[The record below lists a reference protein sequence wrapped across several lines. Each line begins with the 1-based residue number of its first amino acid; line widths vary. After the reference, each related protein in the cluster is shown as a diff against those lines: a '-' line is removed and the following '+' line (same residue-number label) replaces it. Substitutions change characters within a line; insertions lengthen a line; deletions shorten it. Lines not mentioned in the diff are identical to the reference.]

1 MQEIRLLGSNVV
13 IDSLISVEYT
23 VVLTDGTATETLGP
37 LSFNLAASTA
47 RWSSFVQT
55 LLFAIRATLQAA
67 IAGNANL
74 SIGVGVY
81 PDIDALVTPTP
92 GAGTLGIE
100 YTFGPTNT
108 TFVGSGLPA
117 TYQSITLDNTTGAW
131 SLVGLAAEVD
141 TSISAVITAGEG
153 SIASVFQP
161 RSIFCFERSETD
173 SGDFEQVSAYATHR
187 LASGQTRSYDLGSH
201 IMTRTYTLV
210 DQDYDMAGPAVHIG
224 LLSSA
229 PINGARDTLNFT
241 DFTALPNLTATGL
254 TNPGY
259 TESKVELNR
268 YVSIGGRW
276 VGRVRAKTATSIQLW
291 DTVPADISVVPQLEI
306 TQISEAHALW
316 VEAVRLGTMHIYGMD
331 EETGQPYYNAAS
343 YAIASGEAAYQ
354 PARLDIGN
362 ALYSKTF
369 ELVKKELPT

>member
-13 IDSLISVEYT
+13 VGSLISVQYT
-23 VVLTDGTATETLGP
+23 VVLTDGTSTQTLGP
-37 LSFNLAASTA
+37 LSFSLPASTT
-47 RWSSFVQT
+47 RWSAFVQT
-55 LLFAIRATLQAA
+55 LLTSIRSTLRAA
-67 IAGNANL
+67 IAANVNL

-81 PDIDALVTPTP
+81 PEIDVLVTPTP

-100 YTFGPTNT
+100 FTFGPTNT

-117 TYQSITLDNTTGAW
+117 TYQSITLNNTTGAW
-131 SLVGLAAEVD
+131 SLVGLAAEVT

-153 SIASVFQP
+153 SVSSVFQP
-161 RSIFCFERSETD
+161 RSIFCFERSEAD

-229 PINGARDTLNFT
+229 PINGNRDTLNFT
-241 DFTALPNLTATGL
+241 DFTALPNLTASGL
-254 TNPGY
+254 TNPSY
-259 TESKVELNR
+259 TESKVELGR
-268 YVSIGGRW
+268 YISIGGRW

-291 DTVPADISVVPQLEI
+291 DKVPADISVVAQLEI
-306 TQISEAHALW
+306 TQVSEAHALW
-316 VEAVRLGTMHIYGMD
+316 FEAVRLGTLHVYGMD

-343 YAIASGEAAYQ
+343 YAIASGEAGYQ
-354 PARLDIGN
+354 PSRLDIGN